1 MKNLYLSLIA
11 LIGISA
17 TASAQSF
24 TNASASLP
32 STYHSGN
39 VVGVTDMDNDGFDDI
54 IIMDAS
60 NHLHIVYQTPNG
72 LEEYDYGVLSGSDQW
87 GMTVGDMDNDGH
99 NDVISG
105 GAYDG
110 VHYVRITAP
119 GVFTEE
125 TLPNGDIFMQANNCA
140 DIDNDGFLDFFA
152 CHDDG
157 PSHIWRNNGSGAL
170 QYNTSMF
177 DVTNYLHP
185 NYPNTDHSGNYG
197 TVWSD
202 FDDDGDLDMYLA
214 KCRQFINDPQDPRR
228 INQLW
233 VNDGNGNFTEQADAR
248 GLVFYEQ
255 SWTADMADYN
265 NDGKFDCLVTNHSTN
280 LMLLENDGNGYFD
293 DVTASVGLVQNA
305 FFLQAKMAD
314 FDNDGFVDLIYGG
327 GTNKFFHNNGDGT
340 FSEMTGLFP
349 SGDTMHSFGIGDL
362 NHDGS
367 LDVYATY
374 GNGYVEPDFNNAD
387 ILWMNNG
394 NNNNWVVFDLEGI
407 QSNKNAVGAK
417 VKIYGDWGVQVR
429 EVRAGESYGIVTAF
443 GCHFGLGASDVID
456 QVVIEWPSGI
466 ETVLENVESNQ
477 YYSILEADC
486 FIDGLSISASGST
499 QLCSGESVTLSAPA
513 GYNSYSWSN
522 GATTQSITVTD
533 GGNYSCYVYDVEG
546 CVGQAPTVGVTNI
559 VPTTPSIVVDGELQ
573 GCDGYAVDLISS
585 QGASYS
591 WSTTDSSQSISVTET
606 GTYSVTVTDACGF
619 TASSEDVYIEFY
631 PSPATPSVSG
641 TTLNTPGDV
650 VISATGNNLAWYDAE
665 MAADPIYVGDNF
677 QTPMLTSTTSYWVED
692 QIIYGGEEANG
703 AKPTYNSADG
713 AYHNNSTR
721 WLLFDAFE
729 DLVIKSVKVY
739 AQDAG
744 ARSFAVVDGNGVSI
758 ASGTF
763 DLVAGENVV
772 EVDFFVPAGT
782 DYGMKSTDSAPFLWR
797 DDNNGSVNYPYAL
810 GTLGS
815 VTQST
820 ATGASAFTYYYFF
833 YDWVVATPS
842 FTCASPRVEVI
853 ITVVGIEEIE
863 GLNEVNIFPN
873 PADEAMTLQFDLN
886 RNSMVNVQFID
897 NAGRIVESQVVPAS
911 FGRNSIA
918 LDVKNLAAGVYNLNL
933 TIDGQRANYRV
944 IIK

>member
-1 MKNLYLSLIA
+1 MKNLYLSVIA
-11 LIGISA
+11 LLGIAA
-17 TASAQSF
+17 TVSAQSF

-32 STYHSGN
+32 GTYYSGN
-39 VVGVTDMDNDGFDDI
+39 VVGITDMDNDGFDDI
-54 IIMDAS
+54 IIMDDS
-60 NHLHIVYQTPNG
+60 NHLFIVYQTPNG
-72 LEEYDYGVLSGSDQW
+72 LEEFDYGVISGSSQW
-87 GMTVGDMDNDGH
+87 GMTVGDLSNDGH

-110 VHYVRITAP
+110 VHYIRISSP
-119 GVFTEE
+119 GVYTSE
-125 TLPNGDIFMQANNCA
+125 TLPNGDIFMQATNCA
-140 DIDNDGFLDFFA
+140 DIDNDGLLDYYA

-157 PSHIWRNNGSGAL
+157 HSHIWRNTGSGDM
-170 QYNTSMF
+170 QINTSMF

-185 NYPNTDHSGNYG
+185 DYPNTDHSGNYG

-214 KCRQFINDPQDPRR
+214 KCRQFINDPFDPRR

-233 VNDGNGNFTEQADAR
+233 VNDGNGNYTEQAEAR

-293 DVTASVGLVQNA
+293 DITANANLVENA

-314 FDNDGFVDLIYGG
+314 FDNDGYVDLIYGG
-327 GTNKFFHNNGDGT
+327 GTNKFFHNNGNGT
-340 FSEMTGLFP
+340 FSEMNGLFP
-349 SGDTMHSFGIGDL
+349 SGDTMHSFGIGDM

-367 LDVYATY
+367 LDIYATY
-374 GNGYVEPDFNNAD
+374 ADGYVDPGNTAD

-417 VKIYGDWGVQVR
+417 IKIYGDWGVQVR

-443 GCHFGLGASDVID
+443 GCHFGLGASTVID
-456 QVVIEWPSGI
+456 QVVIEWPSGL
-466 ETVLENVESNQ
+466 ETVLEDVQSNQ

-486 FIDGLSISASGST
+486 FIDGLSLSVSGST

-513 GYNSYSWSN
+513 GYDTYSWSN
-522 GATTQSITVTD
+522 GAETQSITVNQ
-533 GGNYSCYVYDVEG
+533 GGNYSCYIYDSEG
-546 CVGQAPTVGVTNI
+546 CVGQAPAVSVTNI
-559 VPTTPSIVVDGELQ
+559 LPNAPSIVVNGDLI
-573 GCDGYAVDLISS
+573 GCEGYAVDLISS

-591 WSTTDSSQSISVTET
+591 WNTSEESQSISVTET
-606 GTYSVTVTDACGF
+606 GTYSVSVTDVCGF
-619 TASSEDVYIEFY
+619 TASSESVYIEFF
-631 PSPATPSVSG
+631 PTPNTPSV
-641 TTLNTPGDV
+641 TNTSIGAPGDV
-650 VISATGNNLAWYDAE
+650 IINATGNNLAWYDSENAI
-665 MAADPIYVGDNF
+665 DPIYVGDNF
-677 QTPMLTSTTSYWVED
+677 QTPFLNQTTSFWVED
-692 QIIYGGEEANG
+692 QFMYGGVESNG
-703 AKPTYNSADG
+703 AKPSYNQSNG

-721 WLLFDAFE
+721 WLLFDAYE

-739 AQDAG
+739 AQNAG
-744 ARSFAVVDGNGVSI
+744 DRSFAVVDQNGSTI

-763 DLVAGENVV
+763 NLVAGENVV

-782 DYGMKSTDSAPFLWR
+782 DLGLKCTDDAPFLWR
-797 DDNNGSVNYPYAL
+797 DDNNGTVNYPYAL

-820 ATGASAFTYYYFF
+820 ATGGSAFTYYYFF

-842 FTCASPRVEVI
+842 FTCASPRVEVVV
-853 ITVVGIEEIE
+853 TVVGVEEIE
-863 GLNEVNIFPN
+863 GLNEVHIFPN
-873 PADEAMTLQFDLN
+873 PADEVMTLQFDFN
-886 RNSMVNVQFID
+886 RNSQVTLKFID
-897 NAGRIVESQVVPAS
+897 NAGRVVDSQVVSAS
-911 FGRNSIA
+911 AGRNSIA
-918 LDVKNLAAGVYNLNL
+918 LNVKDLATGVYNLSL
-933 TIDGQRANYRV
+933 SIDAQQANYRV
-944 IIK
+944 MVK